1 MFARIKQSETEIGMI
16 KQQVIKVAELFENK
30 EVNQNYSVEILLKFI
45 KDKST
50 KLKSKYEELKNESQI
65 LKN

>member
-1 MFARIKQSETEIGMI
+1 MI